1 MSKRVI
7 KKYNICMVMLLLF
20 AVVSSCKTRYI
31 TTEVPVV
38 VEHTSVQHHTDIVR
52 DTLLMRDSV
61 YHFVKG
67 DTTIIER
74 WHHSVKVERVLVA
87 DTIRDTIPQVV
98 TQRIAEVREVNRLR
112 WWQSALM
119 WLGMAAMLLVG
130 IWLAWLAWRVRK

>member
-1 MSKRVI
+1 MARCVKFLAI
-7 KKYNICMVMLLLF
+7 LLLV
-20 AVVSSCKTRYI
+20 ALCGCKTRYV

-38 VEHTSVQHHTDIVR
+38 VEHTSVQHHTVR

-61 YHFVKG
+61 YHYVQG

-98 TQRIAEVREVNRLR
+98 TQRIAEVREVNVLR

-119 WLGMAAMLLVG
+119 WLGMAAMLFVG

>member
-1 MSKRVI
+1 MVI
-7 KKYNICMVMLLLF
+7 LLLF

-61 YHFVKG
+61 WHYVQG

-74 WHHSVKVERVLVA
+74 WHHSVKVERVHVA

-98 TQRIAEVREVNRLR
+98 TQRIAEVREVNVLR

>member
-1 MSKRVI
+1 
-7 KKYNICMVMLLLF
+7 MVMLLLF

-61 YHFVKG
+61 WHYVQG
-67 DTTIIER
+67 DTCIIER
-74 WHHSVKVERVLVA
+74 WHHAVKVERVLVA

-98 TQRIAEVREVNRLR
+98 TQRIAEVREVNVLR

>member
-1 MSKRVI
+1 MSKRAI
-7 KKYNICMVMLLLF
+7 KKHNICMVMLLLF

-61 YHFVKG
+61 WHYVQG
-67 DTTIIER
+67 DTCIIER
-74 WHHSVKVERVLVA
+74 WHHAVKVERVLVA

-98 TQRIAEVREVNRLR
+98 TQRIAEVREVNVLR

-119 WLGMAAMLLVG
+119 WMGMAAMLLVG

>member
-1 MSKRVI
+1 MARRVKFLTI
-7 KKYNICMVMLLLF
+7 LLIVLCG
-20 AVVSSCKTRYI
+20 CKTRYV

-52 DTLLMRDSV
+52 DTLLMRDSIWHYV
-61 YHFVKG
+61 QG

-74 WHHSVKVERVLVA
+74 WHHAVKVERVMVA

-98 TQRIAEVREVNRLR
+98 TQRVAEVREVNRLH

-119 WLGMAAMLLVG
+119 WMGMAAMLLVG

>member
-1 MSKRVI
+1 MGKAFKI
-7 KKYNICMVMLLLF
+7 TLLCALLC
-20 AVVSSCKTRYI
+20 ALCGCKTRYI

-67 DTTIIER
+67 DTCIIER
-74 WHHSVKVERVLVA
+74 WHHAVKVERVLVA

-98 TQRIAEVREVNRLR
+98 TQRITEVREVNRLH

-119 WLGMAAMLLVG
+119 WLGMAAMLFVG